1 MISISLRK
9 ICKRHVNNVQL
20 HRADACFL
28 PYKDNVFDTII
39 TTGGFNTFGQKEQAI
54 TEMLRVAK
62 PGALIIIADEGLSPK
77 RKNSIVGKLL
87 LKENKLYGCKP
98 PKSYIPKSVHAKNT
112 WIYRDT
118 FYLTW
123 FYNNKQ

>member
-1 MISISLRK
+1 
-9 ICKRHVNNVQL
+9 
-20 HRADACFL
+20 
-28 PYKDNVFDTII
+28 
-39 TTGGFNTFGQKEQAI
+39 
-54 TEMLRVAK
+54 MLRVAK

-87 LKENKLYGCKP
+87 LKENKIYGCKP
-98 PKSYIPKSVHAKNT
+98 PKSFIPISVHAKNT